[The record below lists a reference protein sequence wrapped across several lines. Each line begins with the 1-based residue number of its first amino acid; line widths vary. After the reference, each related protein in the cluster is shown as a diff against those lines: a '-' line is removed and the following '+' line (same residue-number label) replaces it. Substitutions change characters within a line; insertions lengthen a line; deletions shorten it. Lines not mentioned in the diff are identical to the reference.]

1 MNATTLRELAERWV
15 SFPGQWRQD
24 DRERRVRLVHETL
37 FAQSIATLTEEQI
50 RRVFA
55 DTDAFASWSNA
66 DWVFE
71 RRVREVGLDQIKVA
85 LAELVARARVGLT
98 REDLSALWA
107 RRGLGLLLSTELLCY
122 GFASKYWVYDGA
134 RTLHALRVLGEDVKT
149 ALPRGA
155 RSDPDVYLALAPRM
169 IQIRDALSTAMDSA
183 SVDASIRV
191 TVDYV
196 TVRFFLQW
204 VAEIHAPKEKPET
217 RAESSEYAQAATS
230 LAANSHAVRESSDE
244 QLPLVSAATPMQV
257 QQLLQCAMEQ
267 RGLYYSPFQLA
278 SFYTALQVKGFVIL
292 SGISGTGKTR
302 LAQSFA
308 ELLPQPHVPKRNG
321 AIPQDAV
328 VLTVQQYML
337 STGRLLIPRQA
348 ARLFDP
354 PVADEAR
361 DVIVIFDGKTESC
374 PFVRAS
380 YAGRDYLSLSLKNEV
395 KRWLT
400 SHVQAG
406 DSLVLEPILAHDDS
420 IDAFRMTL
428 ASEWS
433 AGSDEVPRNWLFIP
447 VRPDWRDGRSLLG
460 YFNPITRSYEWT
472 PFLRFLLRA
481 ARGYR
486 ANDGLA
492 RFVILDEMNLAHVEH
507 YLADL
512 LSVLES
518 GRDEQGWT
526 KEALQFLQPDDAE
539 GDLPPRELRLP
550 PSLYFIGTVN
560 SDETTHTFSPKVLDR
575 AFVLDFG
582 DADLGGYPPVMT
594 DPVASTA
601 ADQLSLLRSFTVGG
615 RFARIEKRAIYQFVQ
630 DRPQLRARLAT
641 LHALLRPFEL
651 HFGYRVYDETVAFI
665 EAALNNEWTAAENSE
680 QALNAA
686 LDAALCMK
694 VLPRFHGAKRQLDA
708 PLKAMLAYCVN
719 PDQPNERAIR
729 LTLGDDSEDPAERLA
744 TQTFALVHSAAACIR
759 LLRRLYADGFAA
771 FGS

>member
-1 MNATTLRELAERWV
+1 MNASVLKELALRWAAM
-15 SFPGQWRQD
+15 PTHWRLEQRAKRTQLARD
-24 DRERRVRLVHETL
+24 MLL
-37 FAQSIATLTEEQI
+37 GQSIATLTEEQI
-50 RRVFA
+50 RTLFA
-55 DTDAFASWSNA
+55 ETDAFAGWSNA

-71 RRVREVGLDQIKVA
+71 RRLREVGLDGLKVA
-85 LAELVARARVGLT
+85 LSELITRGHVGLT

-122 GFASKYWVYDGA
+122 CFCSKYWVYDGA
-134 RTLHALRVLGEDVKT
+134 RTLHALRVVGEEVKT
-149 ALPRGA
+149 KLPRGA

-169 IQIRDALSTAMDSA
+169 MQVRDAL
-183 SVDASIRV
+183 VDALADKNAPV
-191 TVDYV
+191 GLVVDFV
-196 TVRFFLQW
+196 TVRFFLSW
-204 VAEIHAPKEKPET
+204 VAET
-217 RAESSEYAQAATS
+217 
-230 LAANSHAVRESSDE
+230 HAVQERPAAKDASTHAERSYTVGSVTALTAHEPEGE
-244 QLPLVSAATPMQV
+244 QLPLVSAASPAQV
-257 QQLLQCAMEQ
+257 GQYLQRAMTE
-267 RGLYYSPFQLA
+267 RGLYYAPFALA
-278 SFYTALQVKGFVIL
+278 NFYTALQVKGFLIL

-308 ELLPQPHVPKRNG
+308 ELLPQPHVSKRNG

-361 DVIVIFDGKTESC
+361 DVIAIFDGRTESC

-400 SHVQAG
+400 ANVQAG

-420 IDAFRMTL
+420 IDAFRITL
-428 ASEWS
+428 ANDWTAS
-433 AGSDEVPRNWLFIP
+433 SDDAPRNWLFIP
-447 VRPDWRDGRSLLG
+447 VRPDWRDGRALLG

-481 ARGYR
+481 AKGYR
-486 ANDGLA
+486 ANDGIA

-518 GRDEQGWT
+518 GRDEDGWT
-526 KEALQFLQPDDAE
+526 REALQFLQPEDAE
-539 GDLPPRELRLP
+539 GDLPPRELKLP

-582 DADLGGYPPVMT
+582 DADLGGYPPMIPE
-594 DPVASTA
+594 PVASTP
-601 ADQLSLLRSFTVGG
+601 ADQLALLRSFSANG

-630 DRPQLRARLAT
+630 DRPRLRARLAT

-651 HFGYRVYDETVAFI
+651 HFGYRVYDEMVAFVAAAMQNQWTVPRN
-665 EAALNNEWTAAENSE
+665 EEDALNT
-680 QALNAA
+680 A
-686 LDAALCMK
+686 LDGAVCMK
-694 VLPRFHGAKRQLDA
+694 VLPRFHGAKRQLDS
-708 PLKAMLAYCVN
+708 PLKALLAYCAN
-719 PDQPNERAIR
+719 PDEPDENAIRRALRDDTEDPAQRLADQRFALSHTAAAAIR
-729 LTLGDDSEDPAERLA
+729 LM
-744 TQTFALVHSAAACIR
+744 
-759 LLRRLYADGFAA
+759 RRLYADGFAA
-771 FGS
+771 FGG